1 MDKIIALLS
10 ELNGVFAVA
19 QIADNNRTQII
30 DLENSYEKRG
40 GIGLQN
46 LGIRMVLE
54 CDIVFAILKDASF
67 RPPPEAT
74 VFMVEDQDND
84 RKETDHLLKIREKEY
99 CIIGEELIG
108 KTPSE
113 KEDYM
118 FISDDFVLYPER
130 RIGRGKT
137 PAYFLIPPIGF
148 PELEAVRIR
157 YKIENIISISP
168 SSMADDYIRELC
180 SFSLKNEF
188 ATILVGFDNIPY

>member
-84 RKETDHLLKIREKEY
+84 RKETDHILKIREKEY